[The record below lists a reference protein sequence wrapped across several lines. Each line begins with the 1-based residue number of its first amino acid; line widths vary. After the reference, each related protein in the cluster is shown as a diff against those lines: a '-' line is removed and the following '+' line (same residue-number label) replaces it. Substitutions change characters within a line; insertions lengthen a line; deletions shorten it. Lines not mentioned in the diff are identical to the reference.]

1 LALCTISGVIF
12 FYLGDLQNKNLR
24 QIIGVHFPE
33 CNNDI
38 RIFLQVSKVG
48 HFLKEAEKLGG

>member
-24 QIIGVHFPE
+24 QISGVVHFPE
-33 CNNDI
+33 CNDDN
-38 RIFLQVSKVG
+38 RIFSHV
-48 HFLKEAEKLGG
+48 